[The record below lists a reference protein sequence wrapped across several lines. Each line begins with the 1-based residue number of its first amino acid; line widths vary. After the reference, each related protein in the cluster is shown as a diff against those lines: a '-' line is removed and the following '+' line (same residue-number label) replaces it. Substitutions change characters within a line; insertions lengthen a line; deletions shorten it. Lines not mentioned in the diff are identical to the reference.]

1 MEGRDQHSR
10 AQQRKKLGTLRD
22 LTVQPSTRKR
32 YDSALTKFFSW
43 LRENRLKLPAQKDRL
58 DNILSDYLE
67 FLWSSGE
74 GRALASDTLASI
86 QDKQPSVRGSLS
98 GSWRLLKTW
107 HTNEVPNRAPP
118 LPEKALQAMI
128 GYSLFH
134 NMPEFALSLWLGFF
148 GLLRTGELLNIRAA
162 HLQQNK
168 PNSPVILSLGL
179 TKGGKRVGAAE
190 SVTFGET
197 EILRRVHQWK
207 CSVAPQTLLTSAPHV
222 WRKTFT
228 EVLQALGFTEFQF
241 RPYSLRRGG
250 ATHWFHKHGSFD
262 RLLIQGR
269 WQGQRTAR
277 IYLNDGLSLLAE
289 THLPWTA
296 SNKGYLTI
304 FHHAISHPLPELDPA
319 LKRRA
324 GGTGKRKRSGQNSA
338 LIYFFAGCQI
348 SRNQRLGP

>member
-1 MEGRDQHSR
+1 MW
-10 AQQRKKLGTLRD
+10 
-22 LTVQPSTRKR
+22 
-32 YDSALTKFFSW
+32 SA
-43 LRENRLKLPAQKDRL
+43 
-58 DNILSDYLE
+58 
-67 FLWSSGE
+67 GE
-74 GRALASDTLASI
+74 GRALASDSLAAL
-86 QDKQPSVRGSLS
+86 QDKQPNLRGSLS
-98 GSWRLLKTW
+98 SSWRLLKTW
-107 HTNEVPNRAPP
+107 CVNELPNRAPP

-134 NMPEFALSLWLGFF
+134 NMPAFALSLWLGYF
-148 GLLRTGELLNIRAA
+148 GLLRTGEILGIRAL

-207 CSVAPQTLLTSAPHV
+207 STVAPQTPLTSSPHI

-228 EVLQALGFTEFQF
+228 DVLHALGFAQFQF

-250 ATHWFHKHGSFD
+250 ATYWFHKHGSFD
-262 RLLIQGR
+262 RLLVQGR

-277 IYLNDGLSLLAE
+277 IYLNEGLSLLAE
-289 THLPWTA
+289 THLPWNAT
-296 SNKGYLTI
+296 NKGYLTI
-304 FHHAISHPLPELDPA
+304 FHHAVSNPLPELDPA

-324 GGTGKRKRSGQNSA
+324 GGTGKRKRSE
-338 LIYFFAGCQI
+338 
-348 SRNQRLGP
+348 PK